1 MISWKP
7 SSFQAYSIPAFQ
19 LFYRNLKPIPMKTT
33 RSHAVIAALWM
44 SGTLVSFMLMAI
56 GGRQLSGQLTTFQIL
71 FFRSMIGL
79 LIVTFLLWRSGWR
92 QIYTRL
98 FRIHALRNIAHFGG
112 QFGWFYGI
120 AYIPLAEVFSL
131 EFTVPVWTAVLATVL
146 LGERI
151 TRARVTAVI
160 FGVLGVILIL
170 RPGLDVINPASLAV
184 LGGALGYAL
193 SHTLTRR
200 LALADTPL
208 TILFYMT
215 LIQLPLGFVTSIFD
229 WTTPS
234 AAMLPWIFVVG
245 VTALSGHYCMARA
258 LALADAIV
266 VVPMD
271 FLRLPLIAFVG
282 ALFYG
287 EPLDWLVL
295 AGGSVMFTGNLVNIQ
310 AEGKR
315 IKELKAAAVRLEN

>member
-1 MISWKP
+1 MKP
-7 SSFQAYSIPAFQ
+7 A
-19 LFYRNLKPIPMKTT
+19 RN
-33 RSHAVIAALWM
+33 HAVIAALWM
-44 SGTLVSFMLMAI
+44 SGTLVSFMAMAI

-71 FFRSMIGL
+71 FFRSIIGL
-79 LIVTFLLWRSGWR
+79 LIISFLVWRSDR
-92 QIYTRL
+92 KQIFTSH

-120 AYIPLAEVFSL
+120 AYIPLAEVFAL

-146 LGERI
+146 LGEQI
-151 TRARVTAVI
+151 TRARVTAI
-160 FGVLGVILIL
+160 TCGVLGVVFIL
-170 RPGLDVINPASLAV
+170 RPGMAVVHAASLAV
-184 LGGALGYAL
+184 LGSALGYAL

-200 LALADTPL
+200 LAQVDTPL

-229 WTTPS
+229 WNTPS

-271 FLRLPLIAFVG
+271 FLRLPLIAGIG
-282 ALFYG
+282 AIFYG

-295 AGGSVMFTGNLVNIQ
+295 AGGGLMFTGNLVNIQ
-310 AEGKR
+310 AEKTR
-315 IKELKAAAVRLEN
+315 QKKFIPATPVKN

>member
-1 MISWKP
+1 
-7 SSFQAYSIPAFQ
+7 
-19 LFYRNLKPIPMKTT
+19 MKTT
-33 RSHAVIAALWM
+33 PNHAVVAALWM
-44 SGTLVSFMLMAI
+44 SGTLVSFMAMAI

-71 FFRSMIGL
+71 FFRSIIGL
-79 LIVTFLLWRSGWR
+79 LIISFLVWRSNWN
-92 QIYTRL
+92 QIFTSH

-120 AYIPLAEVFSL
+120 AYIPLAEVFAL

-146 LGERI
+146 LGEQI
-151 TRARVTAVI
+151 TRARVTAI
-160 FGVLGVILIL
+160 SCGVLGVVFIL
-170 RPGLDVINPASLAV
+170 RPGIAVVDPASLAV
-184 LGGALGYAL
+184 LGSALGYAL

-200 LALADTPL
+200 LAQVDTPL

-229 WTTPS
+229 WNTPS

-271 FLRLPLIAFVG
+271 FLRLPLIAGIG
-282 ALFYG
+282 AIFYG

-295 AGGSVMFTGNLVNIQ
+295 AGGGLMFTGNLVNIQ
-310 AEGKR
+310 AEKTR
-315 IKELKAAAVRLEN
+315 HQKLMPAAPVKN

>member
-1 MISWKP
+1 MMKP
-7 SSFQAYSIPAFQ
+7 A
-19 LFYRNLKPIPMKTT
+19 

-44 SGTLVSFMLMAI
+44 SGTLLSFMAMAI
-56 GGRQLSGQLTTFQIL
+56 GGRQLSKELTTFQIL
-71 FFRSMIGL
+71 FFRSIIGL
-79 LIVTFLLWRSGWR
+79 LIVCFLLWRGNWR
-92 QIYTRL
+92 QIYTRH
-98 FRIHALRNIAHFGG
+98 FKIHALRNIAHFGG

-120 AYIPLAEVFSL
+120 AFIPLAEVFAL

-146 LGERI
+146 LGEQL
-151 TRARVTAVI
+151 TRARITAI
-160 FGVLGVILIL
+160 AFGVLGVILIL
-170 RPGLDVINPASLAV
+170 RPGSAVVNPASLAV
-184 LGGALGYAL
+184 LGSALGYAT

-200 LALADTPL
+200 LAQVDTPL

-229 WTTPS
+229 WNTPS
-234 AAMLPWIFVVG
+234 LSMLPWIVVVG

-271 FLRLPLIAFVG
+271 FLRLPLIAAVG
-282 ALFYG
+282 FAVYG

-295 AGGSVMFTGNLVNIQ
+295 AGGSVMFAGNIVNIR
-310 AEGKR
+310 AEKKKER
-315 IKELKAAAVRLEN
+315 ITGGTEALAKN